1 MSRRGTAP
9 NDARDELGL
18 VAAHRKVHVV
28 EDVLEVVHEEIVIAD
43 ARRHE
48 ARDELAL
55 VAALWHAKL
64 LAKNTQLRQ
73 PEDLEVLRG
82 YTTFSSPF
90 RYEFTKRR
98 EMGGR
103 AWERAPGRG
112 RFN

>member
-1 MSRRGTAP
+1 MASDHLRGTASAVSRRGTAP

-55 VAALWHAKL
+55 VAAPRHAKL
-64 LAKNTQLRQ
+64 LAVVAQLRQ

-82 YTTFSSPF
+82 YAGHFSVPGI
-90 RYEFTKRR
+90 RR
-98 EMGGR
+98 FESQVKS
-103 AWERAPGRG
+103 
-112 RFN
+112 